1 MGNGDNFFMNLQDY
15 YWYFTKAIPL
25 SICDEIVKTGE
36 SFSKEKGLT
45 GGHVKNNPPSEEE
58 LESIE
63 KKRKSDVVWL
73 SGYWLYRELQPFIQL
88 ANERANWNF
97 QWDWTESCQYTEYKE
112 GQFYDWH
119 CDSNPVP
126 YDKPDDP
133 NTNGKIRKLS
143 LILSLSEP
151 EEYEGGDVE
160 FGFHD
165 NDGNKQPSICEE
177 VRPRGSLIIFPSF
190 VWHRVKPVTRGIRH
204 SLVCWSLGQPYV

>member
-1 MGNGDNFFMNLQDY
+1 MNLQDY
-15 YWYFTKAIPL
+15 YWYFTSVIP
-25 SICDEIVKTGE
+25 SRICDEIVKTGE

-73 SGYWLYRELQPFIQL
+73 SGYWLYRELHPYIQQ

-97 QWDWTESCQYTEYKE
+97 QWDWSESCQYTEYKE

-119 CDSNPVP
+119 CDSNPTP

>member
-1 MGNGDNFFMNLQDY
+1 MNLQDY
-15 YWYFTKAIPL
+15 YWYFTGAIPPR
-25 SICDEIVKTGE
+25 ICDEIVKTGE
-36 SFSKEKGLT
+36 SFAKNKGLT
-45 GGHVKNNPPSEEE
+45 GGHEQNNPPSEEE
-58 LESIE
+58 LEDIE

-73 SGYWLYRELQPFIQL
+73 SGYWLYRELHPFIAL
-88 ANERANWNF
+88 ANKRANWNF
-97 QWDWTESCQYTEYKE
+97 HWDWTECCQYTEYKE

-119 CDSNPVP
+119 CDSNPIP
-126 YDKPDDP
+126 YNKPDNL

-143 LILSLSEP
+143 LILSLTEP

-190 VWHRVKPVTRGIRH
+190 VWHRVKPVTKGVRH

>member
-1 MGNGDNFFMNLQDY
+1 LNLQDY
-15 YWYFTKAIPL
+15 YWYFTGVIPTR
-25 SICDEIVKTGE
+25 ICDEIVKTGE
-36 SFSKEKGLT
+36 SFTKEKGLT
-45 GGHVKNNPPSEEE
+45 GGDIKKNPPSEEE
-58 LESIE
+58 LENIE
-63 KKRKSDVVWL
+63 KKRKSDIVWL
-73 SGYWLYRELQPFIQL
+73 SGYWLYKELHPYINI
-88 ANERANWNF
+88 ANEKANWNF
-97 QWDWTESCQYTEYKE
+97 QWDWSESCQYTEYKE

-119 CDSNPVP
+119 CDSNPTP

>member
-1 MGNGDNFFMNLQDY
+1 LNLQDY
-15 YWYFTKAIPL
+15 YWYFTGVIPTR
-25 SICDEIVKTGE
+25 ICDEIVKTGE
-36 SFSKEKGLT
+36 SFTKEKGLT
-45 GGHVKNNPPSEEE
+45 GGDIKKNPPSEEE
-58 LESIE
+58 LENIE

-73 SGYWLYRELQPFIQL
+73 SGYWLYKELHPYINI
-88 ANERANWNF
+88 ANEKANWNF
-97 QWDWTESCQYTEYKE
+97 QWDLTESCQYTEYKE

-119 CDSNPVP
+119 CDSNPTP

-160 FGFHD
+160 FGFYD
-165 NDGNKQPSICEE
+165 NEGNKQPSICEE

>member
-15 YWYFTKAIPL
+15 YWYFTSVIP
-25 SICDEIVKTGE
+25 SRICDEIVKTGE

-73 SGYWLYRELQPFIQL
+73 SGYWLYRELHPYIQQ

-97 QWDWTESCQYTEYKE
+97 QWDWSESCQYTEYKE

-119 CDSNPVP
+119 CDSNPTP

>member
-1 MGNGDNFFMNLQDY
+1 MNLQDY

-45 GGHVKNNPPSEEE
+45 GGHIKNNPPSEEE

-73 SGYWLYRELQPFIQL
+73 SGYWLYREIQPFIQI
-88 ANERANWNF
+88 ANEKANWNF

-151 EEYEGGDVE
+151 EEY
-160 FGFHD
+160 
-165 NDGNKQPSICEE
+165 
-177 VRPRGSLIIFPSF
+177 
-190 VWHRVKPVTRGIRH
+190 
-204 SLVCWSLGQPYV
+204 